1 MWKVI
6 SPRVGRESAS
16 VLQEQLNLAFP
27 IERDMKINWGCSSI
41 NTHNPV
47 EVFGNKPEGVAR
59 SANKQIFFE
68 LCSDLG
74 TVPVA
79 KLEDD
84 YHPHGYFIHHNPGGH
99 NGSGVAFSPVP
110 LAAVQAIQQG
120 TLVTKAIKGTEYRVY
135 FAYGRYDILKK
146 TKLDDRPSSPVAN
159 SHNGYGYTLKPSLK
173 RDLHKAL
180 LWVAKAIANRLEL
193 SYGAVDCL
201 HDPITGLVY
210 ALESNTAPVLL
221 TADLAWMFGEA
232 IATHFTLEG

>member
-1 MWKVI
+1 MWRVI

-16 VLQEQLNLAFP
+16 VLQEQINLAFP
-27 IERDMKINWGCSSI
+27 TKRDMKINWGCSSI
-41 NTHNPV
+41 STHDPR

-59 SANKQIFFE
+59 SANKRIFFN

-79 KLEDD
+79 KPNGK
-84 YHPHGYFIHHNPGGH
+84 YHPLGYFIHHDPGGH
-99 NGSGVAFSPVP
+99 NGAGVSYTSDKSVAE
-110 LAAVQAIQQG
+110 AALRDG
-120 TLVTKAIKGTEYRVY
+120 TLVTKAIKGKEYRVY
-135 FAYGRYDILKK
+135 FAYGQTSVLEK

-159 SHNGYGYTLKPSLK
+159 SHNGYGYTLEPTIKA
-173 RDLHKAL
+173 DLRKAL

-193 SYGAVDCL
+193 SYGAVDCI

-232 IATHFTLEG
+232 IANQFTWEV